1 MKKTMLGK
9 HTRISLAWVRRGGV
23 VVQLKRAAQR
33 PIQDSRK
40 GSGSTRAMAA
50 TPGGQNPQR
59 KNTGIPEPGRKNTGI
74 REQYRKNTKRLLRVC
89 KELWI
94 GTLDR

>member
-1 MKKTMLGK
+1 M
-9 HTRISLAWVRRGGV
+9 

-40 GSGSTRAMAA
+40 GFGSARPMSAG
-50 TPGGQNPQR
+50 PGGPNPQR
-59 KNTGIPEPGRKNTGI
+59 KNTGIPE
-74 REQYRKNTKRLLRVC
+74 QYRKNTKRLLTVC
-89 KELWI
+89 MELWI